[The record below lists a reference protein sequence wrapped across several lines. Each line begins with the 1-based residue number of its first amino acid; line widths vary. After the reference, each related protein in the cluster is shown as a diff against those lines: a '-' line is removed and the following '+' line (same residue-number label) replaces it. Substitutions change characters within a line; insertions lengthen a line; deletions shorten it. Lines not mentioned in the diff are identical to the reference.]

1 MNGSLIR
8 RSVPVLMFA
17 FMQCARGAAQQAN
30 DQSIAENQTRPRVK
44 VTSSLVVL
52 RVVVRDAQGKPVQGL
67 QKEDFKL
74 FDQGKE
80 QPITQFEAGSY
91 VVPNTPAPAAPV
103 ASSEAQP
110 SSPSPAA
117 AGRFLALYFDD
128 LNTTEVELSYAR
140 EAAGRY
146 VSDNLQAN
154 DRVAVFTSGKMLTNF
169 TSNHRQIQEAL
180 AQLNVNTRAL
190 NSGDMNC
197 PNLSDYQ
204 ALQIVQNPNNQ
215 GIDAWKVAVDE
226 LQHCGGGASAPVSS
240 VERGSTRQPSGSSSV
255 GQSNQQFVQVLQVA
269 TGIVNQAEILARS
282 NLQQIEQV
290 VKYVSQMPGQRVVI
304 LVSPGFLTQG
314 DQLSLD
320 RLIDNALR
328 SQVVISSLDP
338 KGLALGMRESDAS
351 QKYLPSGGVLS
362 AARRLDSTR
371 ELVATGI
378 LSEVAEGTGG
388 EFFHDRNDL
397 NAGFSALAGSSV
409 YYMLAFAPSE
419 VKLNGKFHALK
430 VTLNEKHSGFSIQA
444 RRGYFAPTKEA
455 VAEAEAKDREAAEAE
470 AHFEKQMQDAM
481 ASGLDV
487 PTYPTYASLLEPEID
502 RAPETLRVIKTSA
515 TVERIDPK
523 KRKITILL
531 QNGKDETLRME
542 EGIPNLDEV
551 KPGEQL
557 TVGFTEAIV
566 MRIDKKNEADKASSS
581 AGLIAEGVAPE
592 TEPLDSSV
600 VSAKILAI
608 DAVDRLVSLD
618 TEPSGENKTLRL
630 SNTVKNLDE
639 LRVGE
644 TVEALVIAP
653 RVVEFV
659 PAAKTGRGSAAK
671 EVTLHWDPPMVD
683 SPLATLSS
691 TPACSLASV
700 LKLASHRAEE
710 LVEDL
715 QRFDAH
721 EQVHFELTDALG
733 VSQSSIQAKF
743 DYLVDFRRQPNEL
756 GLHEIRAPL
765 AGTDPRL
772 TGMVADIGVPALA
785 LIFYPALQSD
795 YEMRCEGITRWK
807 NKPAWVIYFR
817 QIKGKRAR
825 TAGIR
830 TASKVMPVSLKGR
843 AWILA
848 DSGEVMH
855 VETNLVEGV
864 AVIEVQKDLPVVVQ
878 ASAISVDYAP
888 VNFPS
893 KHLQLW
899 LPQSAVSYT
908 DYGKRRM
915 TIRHVFSDFQLASV
929 QTEQTVRNPKEP

>member
-1 MNGSLIR
+1 MLALI
-8 RSVPVLMFA
+8 L
-17 FMQCARGAAQQAN
+17 CARGAAQQAN
-30 DQSIAENQTRPRVK
+30 DQSLTENQSIPRVK
-44 VTSSLVVL
+44 VTSSLVVV

-67 QKEDFKL
+67 QREDFKL

-80 QPITQFEAGSY
+80 QPITQFQAGSY
-91 VVPNTPAPAAPV
+91 VEPNTLAREAPV
-103 ASSEAQP
+103 ASPEVQP
-110 SSPSPAA
+110 SSPSPGAPS
-117 AGRFLALYFDD
+117 RFLALYFDD
-128 LNTTEVELSYAR
+128 LNTTGVELSYAR
-140 EAAGRY
+140 DAAARY
-146 VSDNLQAN
+146 VSENLQPN

-169 TSNHRQIQEAL
+169 TSNHRQILEAL

-190 NSGDMNC
+190 NAGDMNC

-215 GIDAWKVAVDE
+215 GIDAWKVALDE
-226 LQHCGGGASAPVSS
+226 VQHCGGGASAPVSPSS
-240 VERGSTRQPSGSSSV
+240 VERGSTAQPSGSSSA
-255 GQSNQQFVQVLQVA
+255 GQSNQPFVEVLQVA
-269 TGIVNQAEILARS
+269 SSIVNQAEILGRS

-314 DQLSLD
+314 EQLSLD

-338 KGLALGMRESDAS
+338 KGLALGTRESDAS

-378 LSEVAEGTGG
+378 LSEVAQGTGG

-397 NAGFSALAGSSV
+397 KAGFSALAGSSV

-419 VKLNGKFHALK
+419 MKLNGKFHTLK
-430 VTLNEKHSGFSIQA
+430 VTLNEKQSGFSVQA

-455 VAEAEAKDREAAEAE
+455 VAEAEAKGREAAEIE
-470 AHFEKQMQDAM
+470 SQFEEQIQGAM
-481 ASGLDV
+481 VSGLDV

-523 KRKITILL
+523 KRDITILL

-542 EGIPNLDEV
+542 EGIPNVDDIR
-551 KPGEQL
+551 PGEKL
-557 TVGFTEAIV
+557 TVGFTEAIIV
-566 MRIDKKNEADKASSS
+566 RIDKKNGTEKPSSS
-581 AGLIAEGVAPE
+581 AGLVAEGVASN
-592 TEPLDSSV
+592 TDSLDSSV
-600 VSAKILAI
+600 VRAKILAI
-608 DAVDRLVSLD
+608 DATDRLVSLD

-630 SNTVKNLDE
+630 SNAVNTLDE

-659 PAAKTGRGSAAK
+659 PAAKIGRGGAAR
-671 EVTLHWDPPMVD
+671 EATLHWEPPMVD
-683 SPLATLSS
+683 TPLATLLS
-691 TPACSLASV
+691 TPACSLPSV
-700 LKLASHRAEE
+700 LKLASLRAEE
-710 LVEDL
+710 LVENL

-743 DYLVDFRRQPNEL
+743 DYIVDFGRQPNEL

-785 LIFYPALQSD
+785 LIFYPALQTD

-843 AWILA
+843 AWISA

-899 LPQSAVSYT
+899 LPQFAVSYT

-929 QTEQTVRNPKEP
+929 QTEQTVRSPKEP

>member
-8 RSVPVLMFA
+8 RSVPALMLALVL
-17 FMQCARGAAQQAN
+17 CARGAAQQAN
-30 DQSIAENQTRPRVK
+30 EQSTAENQTTPRLK
-44 VTSSLVVL
+44 VTSSLVVV

-91 VVPNTPAPAAPV
+91 VEPNTPAPAAPV
-103 ASSEAQP
+103 ASPDAQP
-110 SSPSPAA
+110 SSPSPSAP
-117 AGRFLALYFDD
+117 GRFLAFYFDD

-146 VSDNLQAN
+146 VSENLQPN

-190 NSGDMNC
+190 NAGDMNC

-215 GIDAWKVAVDE
+215 GIDAWKVALDE
-226 LQHCGGGASAPVSS
+226 MQHCRGGASAPVSPSS
-240 VERGSTRQPSGSSSV
+240 VERGSTGQPSGPSSV
-255 GQSNQQFVQVLQVA
+255 GQPNQQFVQVLQVA
-269 TGIVNQAEILARS
+269 TSIVNQAEILGRS

-351 QKYLPSGGVLS
+351 QKYIPSGGVLS

-371 ELVATGI
+371 ELIATGI

-397 NAGFSALAGSSV
+397 KAGFSILAGSSV

-419 VKLNGKFHALK
+419 MKLNGKFHALK
-430 VTLNEKHSGFSIQA
+430 VTLNEKHSGFSVQA

-455 VAEAEAKDREAAEAE
+455 AAEAEAKEREAAEAE
-470 AHFEKQMQDAM
+470 AQFEKQIQDAM
-481 ASGLDV
+481 ASGLDS
-487 PTYPTYASLLEPEID
+487 PNYPTYASLLEPEID
-502 RAPETLRVIKTSA
+502 RAAETLRVIKTSA
-515 TVERIDPK
+515 TVERVDTQ
-523 KRKITILL
+523 KRNITILL

-542 EGIPNLDEV
+542 EGIPNLDQV

-566 MRIDKKNEADKASSS
+566 VRIDKKNEAEKASELS
-581 AGLIAEGVAPE
+581 AGVAPNSDS
-592 TEPLDSSV
+592 LDSLV

-608 DAVDRLVSLD
+608 DATDRLVSLD

-630 SNTVKNLDE
+630 SNAVKNLDG

-644 TVEALVIAP
+644 TVEALVVAP

-659 PAAKTGRGSAAK
+659 PAIKTGRGSAAK
-671 EVTLHWDPPMVD
+671 EATLHWDPPIVD

-691 TPACSLASV
+691 TPVCSLASV
-700 LKLASHRAEE
+700 LKLASLRAAE
-710 LVEDL
+710 LVENL

-743 DYLVDFRRQPNEL
+743 DYLVDFGRQPNEL

-843 AWILA
+843 AWISA